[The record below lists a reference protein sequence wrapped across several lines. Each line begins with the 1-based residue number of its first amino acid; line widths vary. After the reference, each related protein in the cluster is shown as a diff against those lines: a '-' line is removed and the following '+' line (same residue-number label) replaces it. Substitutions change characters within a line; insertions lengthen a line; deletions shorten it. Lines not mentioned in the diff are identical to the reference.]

1 MQSQPYTIQSMTGF
15 ATGHTHG
22 DGWDIV
28 WEIRCINNRFTDIVL
43 RLPEIARTEESPIRA
58 CINQTIRRGRID
70 AVLNINRR
78 QSVDNEININASLL
92 GKLRDALEEVQSM
105 NPNVS
110 APSSLDLLKWPGVLV
125 DNQDQHDLHMP
136 LIQEALASTLSE
148 LIRSRMKEGQAIAEL
163 IEQRCEQIELL
174 VSQARQR
181 FPSVMDSLRLR
192 LISKIQELKGEPDQ
206 ERLEQE
212 LVYYAQKLDVA
223 EELDRLQVH
232 LSEVRRSLKSQEP
245 MGRRLDFLTQELNRE
260 ANTLGAKSQ
269 DHEMTRISVDI
280 KVLIEQIKEQVQ
292 NVE

>member
-1 MQSQPYTIQSMTGF
+1 MQSQRYTIQSMTGF
-15 ATGHTHG
+15 ATGHAHG

-43 RLPEIARTEESPIRA
+43 RLPEIARSEESSIRA
-58 CINQTIRRGRID
+58 CINQSIRRGRID

-78 QSVDNEININASLL
+78 QSVDNEININASVL

-105 NPNVS
+105 NPTVS
-110 APSSLDLLKWPGVLV
+110 APSSLDLLKWPGVWV
-125 DNQDQHDLHMP
+125 DNQDQNDLHMP

-148 LIRSRMKEGQAIAEL
+148 LISSRMKEGQAIAEL
-163 IEQRCEQIELL
+163 IEQRCEQIDLL

-181 FPSVMDSLRLR
+181 FPSVMDSLRSR
-192 LISKIQELKGEPDQ
+192 LISKIQELKGEPDK

-212 LVYYAQKLDVA
+212 LVYFAQKLDVA

-232 LSEVRRSLKSQEP
+232 LGEVRRSLKSQEP